1 MLCVWLVCCIFDLL
15 NVTKTNI
22 MKNVIKH
29 SKKILL
35 AVAMITVLV
44 GNAKEK
50 SSALKKGLIKT
61 ALTLNN
67 VKEGNLLSIKDQNGI
82 TLYKELIVESGTY
95 KKGFDLTALPNG
107 DYFFEVDKDVEIKT
121 IPFTVKANTV
131 VFKKNEEVTVF
142 KPVVIEKDGFV
153 IISKLAPDYAS
164 LKISVYGNYNGGY
177 ELLRS
182 DKYENLQT
190 IEKAYKLEKGS
201 YKIVMS
207 SDNNEYIKFINN

>member
-1 MLCVWLVCCIFDLL
+1 MLKRKICVV
-15 NVTKTNI
+15 VTARP
-22 MKNVIKH
+22 
-29 SKKILL
+29 SY
-35 AVAMITVLV
+35 
-44 GNAKEK
+44 
-50 SSALKKGLIKT
+50 SRIKT
-61 ALTLNN
+61 ALTAIKNHPKLELQL
-67 VKEGNLLSIKDQNGI
+67 VIAGSALLGRYGN
-82 TLYKELIVESGTY
+82 
-95 KKGFDLTALPNG
+95 A
-107 DYFFEVDKDVEIKT
+107 VD
-121 IPFTVKANTV
+121 
-131 VFKKNEEVTVF
+131 
-142 KPVVIEKDGFV
+142 VIEKDGFV

>member
-35 AVAMITVLV
+35 AVAMLTVLV
-44 GNAKEK
+44 CNAKEK

-131 VFKKNEEVTVF
+131 VFKKSEEVTVF
-142 KPVVIEKDGFV
+142 KPFVREKDGVVF
-153 IISKLAPDYAS
+153 ISKLSPNYGALKVNIYA
-164 LKISVYGNYNGGY
+164 NYKGEY
-177 ELLRS
+177 QLLQS